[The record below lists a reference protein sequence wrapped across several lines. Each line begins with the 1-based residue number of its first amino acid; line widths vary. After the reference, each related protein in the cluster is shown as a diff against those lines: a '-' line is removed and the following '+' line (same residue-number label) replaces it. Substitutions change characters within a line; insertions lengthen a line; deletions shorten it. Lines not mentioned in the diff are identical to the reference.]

1 MMMLSSFRRPQNDH
15 TNNRG
20 ARSPCFPIRHVLG
33 MLLLI
38 MVMFQHWYEDGSV
51 VVLLGGVTGF
61 VPITQQLSSSSS
73 RQDRHFSTIRYSDNT
88 IDGGVVAAPALAS
101 ASAYDASSYEQGS
114 SFSSPSS
121 ASAATAASTW
131 SQFGNTNLEE
141 GDEDATTMSQ
151 ADADAEIN
159 VLIEQEDTI
168 WVQDDVDDMIDE
180 IHNAFS
186 TLDKNMYDVV
196 DDTKASSSRRGG
208 TDSISANTQL
218 IMDDEIAMLIRC
230 NEQPDSL
237 LIEEGRAIVPLTPAE
252 QDDITQLVH
261 WNEHT
266 QCYEATEF
274 LQQAVSTM
282 FHTHATTHAARRS
295 ERNKSNGS
303 IKGLCMDRV
312 AIAAWMTKSLKHD
325 AALQE
330 QQKVSQ
336 HDKRVAQVHNSLSS
350 SFVFS
355 WCLHYFLI
363 IQE

>member
-1 MMMLSSFRRPQNDH
+1 
-15 TNNRG
+15 
-20 ARSPCFPIRHVLG
+20 
-33 MLLLI
+33 
-38 MVMFQHWYEDGSV
+38 
-51 VVLLGGVTGF
+51 
-61 VPITQQLSSSSS
+61 
-73 RQDRHFSTIRYSDNT
+73 
-88 IDGGVVAAPALAS
+88 
-101 ASAYDASSYEQGS
+101 
-114 SFSSPSS
+114 
-121 ASAATAASTW
+121 
-131 SQFGNTNLEE
+131 
-141 GDEDATTMSQ
+141 MSQ
-151 ADADAEIN
+151 VDADAEIN

-237 LIEEGRAIVPLTPAE
+237 LVEEGRAIVPLTPAE

-336 HDKRVAQVHNSLSS
+336 HDKRVAQVHK
-350 SFVFS
+350 
-355 WCLHYFLI
+355 
-363 IQE
+363 